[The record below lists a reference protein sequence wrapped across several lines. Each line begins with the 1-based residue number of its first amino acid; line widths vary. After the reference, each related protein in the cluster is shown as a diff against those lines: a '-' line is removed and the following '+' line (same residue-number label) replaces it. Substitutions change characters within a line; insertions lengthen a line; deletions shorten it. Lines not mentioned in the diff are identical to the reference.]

1 MAARGITCRQSVDST
16 CANIT
21 GSEATPKGGALAVT
35 VMGDVGTT
43 CRGMSPTV
51 AGVDDIAPP
60 AAADGSGPS
69 EWATRRRAVIRDAL
83 AVGTATGAYGL
94 SFGALAVAAGLSV
107 WQATALSAL
116 MFTGA
121 SQFALIGV
129 LGAGG
134 GAVSAAAT
142 ATLLGSRNALYGLRL
157 TAILQAR
164 GPIRLLAAHLVIDE
178 STAMAVVRTDQPS
191 ARLAFWATGASVF
204 ALWNLA
210 TLAGALGAR
219 AFDDPLVLGLDAAA
233 PAAFIAL
240 LAPRLRDRDTRI
252 PAAAAAALALVLT
265 PAFPAGVPILAAA
278 ALTVLVGLF
287 RPGRGSRS

>member
-1 MAARGITCRQSVDST
+1 M
-16 CANIT
+16 
-21 GSEATPKGGALAVT
+21 
-35 VMGDVGTT
+35 
-43 CRGMSPTV
+43 
-51 AGVDDIAPP
+51 DDITPPAPP
-60 AAADGSGPS
+60 GGCGPT
-69 EWATRRRAVIRDAL
+69 EWATRRRAVLRDAL

-94 SFGALAVAAGLSV
+94 SFGALASAAGLSV
-107 WQATALSAL
+107 WQAMVLSAL

-134 GAVSAAAT
+134 GPAAAVAT
-142 ATLLGSRNALYGLRL
+142 AALLGSRNALYGLRL

-178 STAMAVVRTDQPS
+178 SAAMAVVRTDQRS

-204 ALWNLA
+204 SLWNLA

-219 AFDDPLVLGLDAAA
+219 SFDDPRVLGLDAAA

-252 PAAAAAALALVLT
+252 PAAAAAALALALT
-265 PAFPAGVPILAAA
+265 PAVPAGVPILAAA
-278 ALTVLVGLF
+278 ALTVLVGLL
-287 RPGRGSRS
+287 RPRRGTRS